1 VIRQRRAFRPD
12 SQAGISRAGIR
23 TRATGAWPKRPDRP
37 GRSRRPLAM
46 AALLSLALVATA
58 CASSA
63 GSQSGAAAPITLGTS
78 LSLTGALGSFGV
90 DQQAGYQQA
99 IADANAAGGI
109 KVGGTRHRVKLVVLN
124 NQSDPTTAAQQ
135 VRDLVLKDGAQA
147 LLGAGTPPITV
158 PQALIA
164 ETLRVPY
171 LTTNTPVGAFAAG
184 SKGGWKYSWDM
195 FFSEKEQASGI
206 IKAVGRFPT
215 NHKIALFTDNE
226 PDGVVER
233 PLYKAAAAAAGDQVV
248 GDFSFPVGTSDFTSF
263 ITQAKAKGAQVVVGQ
278 MDPPDAVTLFKQ
290 MKSLGYAPKIGIV
303 AKAADFIA
311 WVNALGSVAEGS
323 LLEAVWLPSWNYP
336 GTSHIEATLGKRF
349 DNLGDLGTATAA
361 YSVVNVML
369 NAFER
374 AGSTDASRVNTALG
388 ATSLATPYG
397 HVRFADHTATMG
409 FAVAQ
414 WQGTKTIPVWPP
426 SSGAHLEFPM
436 KGL

>member
-1 VIRQRRAFRPD
+1 MIREPRAFSRD
-12 SQAGISRAGIR
+12 SQAGTRMQRTHRA
-23 TRATGAWPKRPDRP
+23 RP
-37 GRSRRPLAM
+37 GRPRRLLAL
-46 AALLSLALVATA
+46 AAPLSLAILATA
-58 CASSA
+58 CASSGA
-63 GSQSGAAAPITLGTS
+63 GGQSSGQGAPITLGAS

-90 DQQAGYQQA
+90 DQRAGYQQA
-99 IADANAAGGI
+99 IADANKAGGI
-109 KVGGTRHRVKLVVLN
+109 KVGGSKHQVKLVVLN

-135 VRDLVLKDGAQA
+135 VKDLVLKDGAQA

-184 SKGGWKYSWDM
+184 SKTGYKYSWDM

-206 IKAVGRFPT
+206 ISAVGRFPT

-263 ITQAKAKGAQVVVGQ
+263 ITSAKAKGAQIVVGQ

-290 MKSLGYAPKIGIV
+290 MKSLGFAPKIAIV
-303 AKAADFIA
+303 AKAADFIS
-311 WVNALGSVAEGS
+311 WVQALGSVAEGS
-323 LLEAVWLPSWNYP
+323 LLEAVWLPSSNYP
-336 GTSHIEATLGKRF
+336 GTSHIEATLGKKF

-361 YSVVNVML
+361 YSVVQVML
-369 NAFER
+369 SAFER
-374 AGSTDASRVNTALG
+374 AGSTDASQVNTKLG
-388 ATSLATPYG
+388 STSLATPYG
-397 HVRFADHTATMG
+397 HVQFAANHTATMG

-414 WQGTKTIPVWPP
+414 WQGTKTIPVWPVAP
-426 SSGAHLEFPM
+426 GVHLEFPM

>member
-1 VIRQRRAFRPD
+1 MIRDPRAFRRDSQTGKRGTRRATRQRRL
-12 SQAGISRAGIR
+12 
-23 TRATGAWPKRPDRP
+23 
-37 GRSRRPLAM
+37 LAPV
-46 AALLSLALVATA
+46 ALLSVTVLATA
-58 CASSA
+58 CGSGA
-63 GSQSGAAAPITLGTS
+63 GSQSGGQGTPITLGAS
-78 LSLTGALGSFGV
+78 LSLTGALGSFGI
-90 DQQAGYQQA
+90 DQRAGYQQA
-99 IADANAAGGI
+99 IADANAAGGVKI
-109 KVGGTRHRVKLVVLN
+109 GGTRHKVKLVVLN

-135 VRDLVLKDGAQA
+135 VRNLVLKDGAQA
-147 LLGAGTPPITV
+147 VLGAGTPPITV

-184 SKGGWKYSWDM
+184 SKSGWKYSWDM
-195 FFSEKEQASGI
+195 FFSEKEQATGI
-206 IKAVGRFPT
+206 ISAVGRFPT
-215 NHKIALFTDNE
+215 DKKIALFTDNE

-263 ITQAKAKGAQVVVGQ
+263 ITSAKAKGAQVVVGQ

-303 AKAADFIA
+303 AKAADFIS
-311 WVNALGSVAEGS
+311 WVQALGSVAEGS
-323 LLEAVWLPSWNYP
+323 LLEAVWLPSWNYA
-336 GTSHIEATLGKRF
+336 GTSHIEATLGKQF

-361 YSVVNVML
+361 YSVVQVML

-374 AGSTDASRVNTALG
+374 AGSTDASEVNTKLG
-388 ATSLATPYG
+388 STSLMTPYG
-397 HVRFADHTATMG
+397 HVRFATNHTATMG

-414 WQGTKTIPVWPP
+414 WQGTKTIEVWPP
-426 SSGAHLEFPM
+426 ASGAHLEFPM

>member
-1 VIRQRRAFRPD
+1 MIPMTLAAKLQVRRL
-12 SQAGISRAGIR
+12 
-23 TRATGAWPKRPDRP
+23 
-37 GRSRRPLAM
+37 LAS
-46 AALLSLALVATA
+46 AALLSLAIAASA
-58 CASSA
+58 CSSSPPASGSA
-63 GSQSGAAAPITLGTS
+63 GAGAPITLGAS

-90 DQQAGYQQA
+90 DQQAGYLQE

-109 KVGGTRHRVKLVVLN
+109 KVGATKHRVKLVVLN

-135 VRDLVLKDGAQA
+135 VRDLVVQDGAQA

-158 PQALIA
+158 PEALIA
-164 ETLRVPY
+164 ESLRVPY

-184 SKGGWKYSWDM
+184 DKSGYKYSWDM
-195 FFSEKEQASGI
+195 FFSEHEQATDI
-206 IKAVGRFPT
+206 VAAVDRFPT

-233 PLYKAAAAAAGDQVV
+233 PLYKAAAAAAGDTVV
-248 GDFSFPVGTSDFTSF
+248 GDFSFPVGTTDYTSF
-263 ITQAKAKGAQVVVGQ
+263 ITTAKSAGAQIVIGQ

-290 MKSLGYAPKIGIV
+290 MKSLGFAPKVAII

-311 WVNALGSVAEGS
+311 WVHALGSIAEGS

-336 GTSHIEATLGKRF
+336 GTSHIEATLGKKF

-361 YSVVNVML
+361 YSVAQVML

-374 AGSTDASRVNTALG
+374 AGSTDAARVNSAL
-388 ATSLATPYG
+388 ATTRLTTPYG
-397 HVRFADHTATMG
+397 PVRFAANHTSIMG

-414 WQGTKTIPVWPP
+414 WQGTATIQVWPEAK
-426 SSGAHLEFPM
+426 GVHLEFPM
-436 KGL
+436 KGLSG

>member
-1 VIRQRRAFRPD
+1 MIREPRASRGDRLARIRMQATGPQAVNSVPAGPARQRR
-12 SQAGISRAGIR
+12 
-23 TRATGAWPKRPDRP
+23 
-37 GRSRRPLAM
+37 L
-46 AALLSLALVATA
+46 LALVTA
-58 CASSA
+58 AGLTILAAACGSSA
-63 GSQSGAAAPITLGTS
+63 GGQSGSAAPVTLGAS

-90 DQQAGYQQA
+90 DQRAGYQQA

-109 KVGGTRHRVKLVVLN
+109 KIDGTRHKVKLVVLN
-124 NQSDPTTAAQQ
+124 NQSDPTTASQQ

-147 LLGAGTPPITV
+147 VLGAGTPPITV

-164 ETLRVPY
+164 ESLRVPY

-184 SKGGWKYSWDM
+184 SKSGWKYSWDM
-195 FFSEKEQASGI
+195 FFSEHEQAADI
-206 IKAVGRFPT
+206 IAAVGRFPT

-263 ITQAKAKGAQVVVGQ
+263 ITAAKAKGAQIVVGQ

-290 MKSLGYAPKIGIV
+290 IKSLGYTPKIGII
-303 AKAADFIA
+303 AKAADFIS
-311 WVNALGSVAEGS
+311 WVQALGSIAEGS
-323 LLEAVWLPSWNYP
+323 LLEAVWLPSWGYP
-336 GTSHIEATLGKRF
+336 GTSHIEATLGKKF

-361 YSVVNVML
+361 YSVAQVMM

-374 AGSTDASRVNTALG
+374 AGSTDAAKVNSALG
-388 ATSLATPYG
+388 STSLTTPYG
-397 HVRFADHTATMG
+397 QVHFAANHTSTMR

-414 WQGTKTIPVWPP
+414 WQGTKTIPVWPAVK
-426 SSGAHLEFPM
+426 GVHLEFPM
-436 KGL
+436 EGL

>member
-1 VIRQRRAFRPD
+1 MIPMTLAAKLQVRRL
-12 SQAGISRAGIR
+12 
-23 TRATGAWPKRPDRP
+23 
-37 GRSRRPLAM
+37 LAS
-46 AALLSLALVATA
+46 AALLSLAIAASA
-58 CASSA
+58 CSSSPSASGSA
-63 GSQSGAAAPITLGTS
+63 GAGAPITLGAS

-90 DQQAGYQQA
+90 DQQAGYLQE

-109 KVGGTRHRVKLVVLN
+109 KVGATKHRVKLVVLN

-135 VRDLVLKDGAQA
+135 VRDLVVQDGAQA

-158 PQALIA
+158 PEALIA
-164 ETLRVPY
+164 ESLRVPY

-184 SKGGWKYSWDM
+184 DKSGYKYSWDM
-195 FFSEKEQASGI
+195 FFSEHEQATDI
-206 IKAVGRFPT
+206 VAAVDRFPT

-233 PLYKAAAAAAGDQVV
+233 PLYKAAAAAAGDTVV
-248 GDFSFPVGTSDFTSF
+248 GDFSFPVGTTDYTSF
-263 ITQAKAKGAQVVVGQ
+263 ITTAKSAGAQIVIGQ

-290 MKSLGYAPKIGIV
+290 MKSLGFAPKVAII

-311 WVNALGSVAEGS
+311 WVHALGSIAEGS

-336 GTSHIEATLGKRF
+336 GTSHIEATLGKKF

-361 YSVVNVML
+361 YSVAQVML

-374 AGSTDASRVNTALG
+374 AGSTDAARVNSAL
-388 ATSLATPYG
+388 ATTRLTTPYG
-397 HVRFADHTATMG
+397 PVRFAANHTSIMG

-414 WQGTKTIPVWPP
+414 WQGTATIQVWPEAK
-426 SSGAHLEFPM
+426 GVHLEFPM
-436 KGL
+436 KGLSG